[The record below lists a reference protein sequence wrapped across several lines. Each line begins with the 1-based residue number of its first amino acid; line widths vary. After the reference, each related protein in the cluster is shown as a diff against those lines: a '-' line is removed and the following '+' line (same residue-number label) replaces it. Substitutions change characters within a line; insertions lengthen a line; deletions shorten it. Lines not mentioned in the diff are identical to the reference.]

1 MADIFGAFEPMNERS
16 EVCGGREVTMGGG
29 VWCHQKF
36 CRNPCLLI

>member
-29 VWCHQKF
+29 GFGAIKSSVETRAC
-36 CRNPCLLI
+36 

>member
-29 VWCHQKF
+29 FGAIKSSVETRAC
-36 CRNPCLLI
+36 